1 MSVFASRRRN
11 MVESQL
17 RTNKVT
23 DQRVIMAFENVPR
36 ENFISPE
43 MKGLAYIDEDLVLG
57 RGRFMLEPMVLAR
70 LLQALKLNGGE
81 TILDI
86 AAGCG
91 YSTTILSHLGQSVVG
106 IEADEELATA
116 AQDNLINHSVDNG
129 VILNANHITGYP
141 NEAPYDAI
149 IIQGAVAHVPDAILD
164 QLSDHGRLVTVIRDS
179 DHKPGKASIFHRS
192 SGGFSSIVLFDAQTP
207 ILNEFALKP
216 KFVF

>member
-81 TILDI
+81 TI
-86 AAGCG
+86 
-91 YSTTILSHLGQSVVG
+91 
-106 IEADEELATA
+106 
-116 AQDNLINHSVDNG
+116 
-129 VILNANHITGYP
+129 
-141 NEAPYDAI
+141 
-149 IIQGAVAHVPDAILD
+149 
-164 QLSDHGRLVTVIRDS
+164 
-179 DHKPGKASIFHRS
+179 
-192 SGGFSSIVLFDAQTP
+192 
-207 ILNEFALKP
+207 
-216 KFVF
+216 

>member
-57 RGRFMLEPMVLAR
+57 RGRFILEPMVLAR
-70 LLQALKLNGGE
+70 LLQALDLTGGQ

-91 YSTTILSHLGQSVVG
+91 YSTTLLSHLGQSVVG
-106 IEADEELATA
+106 IESDEELATA

-129 VILNANHITGYP
+129 VILNADHISGYP
-141 NEAPYDAI
+141 SEAPYDAI
-149 IIQGAVAHVPDAILD
+149 IIEGAVAHVPDAILN
-164 QLSDHGRLVTVIRDS
+164 QLSDNGRLVTVIRDT
-179 DHKPGKASIFHRS
+179 DKTPGKATIFRRS
-192 SGGFSSIVLFDAQTP
+192 SRGFSSTVLFDAQTP
-207 ILNEFALKP
+207 ILDEFALKAQ
-216 KFVF
+216 FVF